1 METASL
7 LCCVQSVRQCRSQWG
22 KKMNIWT
29 QRSFF
34 FFFFCNTISRA
45 LILLALKDRFI
56 PLGVRNKS
64 PHSAFIHKTRCRHT
78 YNHQH
83 AVNFHFHP
91 LLKAKASLLNPS
103 SAPQVHHL
111 QPIKP
116 RHNPNR
122 SAAAFSG
129 HASSASFLSQY
140 WYMRS

>member
-1 METASL
+1 MASL
-7 LCCVQSVRQCRSQWG
+7 LFCVQSTRQSRWETL
-22 KKMNIWT
+22 NIWT
-29 QRSFF
+29 QRSIPPPPRLR
-34 FFFFCNTISRA
+34 NRISRA

-56 PLGVRNKS
+56 PLGVGNKS
-64 PHSAFIHKTRCRHT
+64 LHSAFIHKTRCLHT

-91 LLKAKASLLNPS
+91 LLKAKASLLNLS

-116 RHNPNR
+116 THNFNS
-122 SAAAFSG
+122 SAAAFGG
-129 HASSASFLSQY
+129 HASSASFLSRY